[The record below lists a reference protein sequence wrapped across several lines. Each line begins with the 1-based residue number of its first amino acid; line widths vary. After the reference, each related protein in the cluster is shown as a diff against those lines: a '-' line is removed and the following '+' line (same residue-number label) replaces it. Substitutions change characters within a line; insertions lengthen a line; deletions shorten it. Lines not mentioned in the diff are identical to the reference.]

1 MEELSF
7 NQALD
12 RLVKL
17 YQVMRVELLEEDE
30 LEQELKCRDVILSG
44 LDLSRKRKCLRD
56 ALKREKE
63 SGSKL
68 GSLHLRSDPENERE
82 ICLVKFKQLK
92 KTLQSNTS
100 DDMQKRISLARLAH
114 VGARVATLLCS
125 SRGSPNLLTQMQNV
139 LVELVQ
145 LMQTAIEPPGSEQQ
159 DTTIDNPSQ
168 AMVEATGSARSEVPT
183 PTALGQDDL
192 DWIHSLQA
200 RIVGLEE
207 ELAKRKEGKDAE
219 TQTNQEIQNVSNPLD
234 GGTNMNFENF
244 SANSSFQNNSFPRIL
259 SNPTHPQDPY
269 PNPYNQ
275 FPAPLNFPN
284 QTLPNVNVSQN
295 VGQPN
300 PPAQNFPMQN
310 PSQPPFANRWLPN
323 QYQGQPGFP
332 YGPSGGQYGQPG
344 LSYPFQTPVQSRHT
358 LPVSKWNIAKYSGDD
373 QGLKLNE
380 FLEVVHA
387 LSMAERVSEQELF
400 ESAVHLFTGSALK
413 WYMTQR
419 SMGRL
424 ISWQHLVFE
433 LRRTY
438 LHPDLDALIK
448 MKVYQRRQRQQESF
462 YEFYS
467 EVEKLIRTMSAPI
480 PEFEKIQ
487 ILQQNMRMDYKKQMA
502 FVPVLNLE
510 SLVAAGQ
517 KLDAL
522 NFSAYNKVFGPDKVV
537 NVIEG
542 SDHKQATKN
551 RQQVATSDTSAAVQ
565 QLQNSYPRAAVAG
578 SKGNSAPKSQNQF
591 SPNLPG
597 PSRQLVGK
605 SSGETSSSQSQPPL
619 TLEMVVNNHKPPPS
633 NRCYNCNR
641 EGHHAAICRQPP
653 IIVCFKCGL
662 RGFPTAMC
670 PYCVKNHGTANQ
682 NRGSQERQADTE
694 ICNISYPFP
703 NDHRPFVEI
712 RIHDFPVR
720 ALLDSGSN
728 YSLISENLFAKT
740 RQKKVFALAKSLD
753 LHSASGDS
761 LEVLGQACLPI
772 QFDGRIK
779 VITILVVAN
788 LSIDCICGMDF
799 WTKFHIVP
807 TQLTGDSVN
816 AAVVEEVPDPTNMSS
831 LEEEEKLEEIKNS
844 FLAAGHGK
852 LTTTPLATHRIVLKE
867 EYKGK
872 PPVRQFPYVM
882 SPKTQA
888 LVAVELERL
897 LEAGIIE
904 RSDSDWSLNCVPVI
918 KPNKVRLCLD
928 ARKIN
933 ERTVRD
939 AYPLPHPGRILGQLP
954 KANYL
959 STIDLSEAFLQV
971 PLDKESRRYTA
982 FSVQGK
988 GLFQYTRMCFG
999 LVNSPASL
1007 AKIMDFV
1014 LGHGILEPN
1023 VFVYLDDIVVVTE
1036 TFEHHVQ
1043 LLTEISRRLRE
1054 ANLSINRDKSR
1065 FGVSEVPFLGYL
1077 LGTEGLR
1084 TNPEK
1089 VRPILEYER
1098 PTTVTKLR
1106 RFLGMANYYR
1116 RFIPD
1121 FSGTT
1126 AALTD
1131 LLQTKSKLVR
1141 WNEDAETA
1149 FVRIK
1154 ELLIS
1159 SPILASPDFSRPFT
1173 IQTDASDVAVAGVLT
1188 QQHEDGEC
1196 VIAYYSHKL
1205 STPQKNYH
1213 AAEKEALAAILAIDA
1228 FRGYIEGYHFTL
1240 ITDSSALTHILN
1252 AKWKVGSR
1260 CSRWAL
1266 ILQQYDMRIVH
1277 RKGKENVVPDALSRS
1292 IAAIDSPSTTWYDSM
1307 LHKVVSRPD
1316 DYVDFRVE
1324 NGQLLKYISVP
1335 DYPHDANFAWKRVP
1349 RTEDIAKIIE
1359 DSHNSSFHSGY
1370 ERTLARIR
1378 QRYYWPRMTV
1388 EIRNFVRHC
1397 TTCKEVKPSHVAMV
1411 PEMGKMRLAD
1421 RPWQMISVDF
1431 IGPLPRSR
1439 KGNQHLL
1446 VVSDYFSKWVLVQPV
1461 KKIAS
1466 STLCVILKDQWFMK
1480 NSVPEIIITDNGS
1493 SFLSKEFKSLLDQFK
1508 ITHWLNSRYH
1518 SQANPVERVNRT
1530 INAAIRTY
1538 VKGDQRLWDT
1548 KIAEIEMILN
1558 TSVHSPTGFT
1568 PYFIIHGHEYAEQG
1582 NDYRLARHGE
1592 NLTPEQFEKRRK
1604 DLYLSVY
1611 ELVKKNLEKAY
1622 TSSKRVYDLR
1632 IRPAK
1637 PFTIGQLVYR
1647 RNMKLSNAGESYNSK
1662 YGPQYLPCKIK
1673 SVKGTSS
1680 YTLEDLQG
1688 KDLGVWP
1695 AAHIK
1700 PA

>member
-1 MEELSF
+1 MEDLNF
-7 NQALD
+7 NQAID
-12 RLVKL
+12 RLVKW

-63 SGSKL
+63 SGLKL
-68 GSLHLRSDPENERE
+68 SALSLRTDPENERE
-82 ICLVKFKQLK
+82 LCLVKFKQI
-92 KTLQSNTS
+92 KTLLKSS
-100 DDMQKRISLARLAH
+100 SADESQKRICLARLAH
-114 VGARVATLLCS
+114 VGTRVATLLCS
-125 SRGSPNLLTQMQNV
+125 SRGSPNLLTQMQNMF
-139 LVELVQ
+139 VELVQ
-145 LMQTAIEPPGSEQQ
+145 LLQSAYDPSGIATQEIVVQ
-159 DTTIDNPSQ
+159 NPSQ
-168 AMVEATGSARSEVPT
+168 AITEANTNTEVELPSPSV
-183 PTALGQDDL
+183 LGQDDL

-207 ELAKRKEGKDAE
+207 ELAKRKEGREVE
-219 TQTNQEIQNVSNPLD
+219 TQTEQEVFNVSNPLERD
-234 GGTNMNFENF
+234 FRNHSENF
-244 SANSSFQNNSFPRIL
+244 SAISSFQNNSFPQISL
-259 SNPTHPQDPY
+259 NPTYPQQNLSYHQITNPYPYLTANISQSHSENKLPNIQSHQPTASNFHLNHPSNPQNLFPTPTNQIPV
-269 PNPYNQ
+269 NPTNPHQ
-275 FPAPLNFPN
+275 S
-284 QTLPNVNVSQN
+284 LPNVNFSHN
-295 VGQPN
+295 VGQQNHPWSNLGPN
-300 PPAQNFPMQN
+300 PN
-310 PSQPPFANRWLPN
+310 PSQPPYNALPG
-323 QYQGQPGFP
+323 QYQGPSGQPQGHWGSPYGNPGF
-332 YGPSGGQYGQPG
+332 SHQ
-344 LSYPFQTPVQSRHT
+344 FQTPFHSRHT

-380 FLEVVHA
+380 FLEVVYA
-387 LSMAERVSEQELF
+387 LSMAERVSDQELF
-400 ESAVHLFTGSALK
+400 ESAVHLFSGSALK

-424 ISWQHLVFE
+424 VSWQHLVFE

-438 LHPDLDALIK
+438 MHPDLDALIK

-462 YEFYS
+462 HEFYS
-467 EVEKLIRTMSAPI
+467 EIEKLIRTMSVPI

-487 ILQQNMRMDYKKQMA
+487 ILQQNMRMDYKKFMA
-502 FVPVLNLE
+502 FIPIVNLE
-510 SLVAAGQ
+510 SLLSAGQ

-522 NFSAYNKVFGPDKVV
+522 NFSAYSKVFGSDKVV
-537 NVIEG
+537 HVIEDEDLEQSRSTKTKKQTSS
-542 SDHKQATKN
+542 SDF
-551 RQQVATSDTSAAVQ
+551 VVPVQ
-565 QLQNSYPRAAVAG
+565 QHPR
-578 SKGNSAPKSQNQF
+578 GNSAGPKVNVVPKNQKQF
-591 SPNLPG
+591 AQNLPG
-597 PSRQLVGK
+597 PSRQINSKPTAVGEP
-605 SSGETSSSQSQPPL
+605 SGSQSQPQL

-670 PYCVKNHGTANQ
+670 PYCLKNHGTASQ
-682 NRGSQERQADTE
+682 NRD
-694 ICNISYPFP
+694 
-703 NDHRPFVEI
+703 I
-712 RIHDFPVR
+712 RIHDIPVC

-728 YSLISENLFAKT
+728 YTLIN
-740 RQKKVFALAKSLD
+740 QNVFRRSRHEKLNPLTKSLD
-753 LHSASGDS
+753 LRSASGDS
-761 LEVLGQACLPI
+761 MEILGQAFLPI
-772 QFDGRIK
+772 RFDGRTK
-779 VITILVVAN
+779 VITTLVVAN

-799 WTKFHIVP
+799 WTKFQIVP
-807 TQLTGDSVN
+807 TMLSRDSVN
-816 AAVVEEVPDPTNMSS
+816 AAVLEKVSSSAECLS
-831 LEEEEKLEEIKNS
+831 LEEERELEEIKKG
-844 FLAAGHGK
+844 FLAAGQGK
-852 LTTTPLATHRIVLKE
+852 LTITPLATHRIVLKE
-867 EYKGK
+867 EFRGK

-897 LEAGIIE
+897 LEAGVIE
-904 RSDSDWSLNCVPVI
+904 RSESDWSLNCVPVI

-954 KANYL
+954 KAKYL

-971 PLDKESRRYTA
+971 PLEKESRRYTA

-1007 AKIMDFV
+1007 AKIMDSV

-1036 TFEHHVQ
+1036 TFEHHAQ

-1054 ANLSINRDKSR
+1054 ANLSINREKSR
-1065 FGVSEVPFLGYL
+1065 FGVAEVPFLGYL

-1084 TNPEK
+1084 ANPEK
-1089 VRPILEYER
+1089 VRPILDYER

-1121 FSGTT
+1121 FSGAT

-1141 WNEDAETA
+1141 WNEEAEAA

-1159 SPILASPDFSRPFT
+1159 SPILASPDFGRPFT

-1188 QQHEDGEC
+1188 QQQENGEC

-1205 STPQKNYH
+1205 TTPQKNYH
-1213 AAEKEALAAILAIDA
+1213 AAEKEALAAMLAIDA

-1240 ITDSSALTHILN
+1240 ITDSNGLTHILN

-1277 RKGKENVVPDALSRS
+1277 RKGKENIVPDALSRS
-1292 IAAIDSPSTTWYDSM
+1292 IAAIDGSPTTWYDSM
-1307 LHKVVSRPD
+1307 MRKVVSKPD
-1316 DYVDFRVE
+1316 EFVDFRVE
-1324 NGQLLKYISVP
+1324 NNNLFKYISVP
-1335 DYPHDANFAWKRVP
+1335 DFPHDSNFEWKLIP
-1349 RTEDIAKIIE
+1349 RTEDIPKIIE
-1359 DSHNSSFHSGY
+1359 ESHITSFHSGY

-1378 QRYYWPRMTV
+1378 QRFYWPRMAAQ
-1388 EIRNFVRHC
+1388 IRKFVRQC
-1397 TTCKEVKPSHVAMV
+1397 TTCKEVKPSHVATV

-1421 RPWQMISVDF
+1421 RPWQIISVDF

-1466 STLCVILKDQWFMK
+1466 STMC
-1480 NSVPEIIITDNGS
+1480 
-1493 SFLSKEFKSLLDQFK
+1493 
-1508 ITHWLNSRYH
+1508 
-1518 SQANPVERVNRT
+1518 ANPVERVNRT

-1538 VKGDQRLWDT
+1538 VKEDQRLWDT
-1548 KIAEIEMILN
+1548 KIAELEMLLN

-1568 PYFIIHGHEYAEQG
+1568 PYFIIHGQEYAELG
-1582 NDYRLARHGE
+1582 NDYRLARHDQ
-1592 NLTPEQFEKRRK
+1592 NLSPGQFEERRK
-1604 DLYLSVY
+1604 ALFRDIY
-1611 ELVKKNLEKAY
+1611 ELVKKNLAKAY
-1622 TSSKRVYDLR
+1622 ANSKRTYNLR

-1637 PFTIGQLVYR
+1637 PFIKGQLVYR

-1662 YGPQYLPCKIK
+1662 YGTQYLPCRIK
-1673 SVKGTSS
+1673 SLRGTSS
-1680 YTLEDLQG
+1680 YELEDLNG
-1688 KDLGVWP
+1688 KNLGVWP

-1700 PA
+1700 PT